1 MRRNRGGWAD
11 IRSSLPPER
20 AFAEPVLGSW
30 AGGMVLQ
37 RRAAYVRALSSA
49 TTVSAMRDKRLD
61 VSVSFDSRRG
71 YFTTGS
77 ELPQS
82 VTALSL
88 GGLRRR
94 IEVALLPDEP
104 ARIGDIVRIASAA
117 GHSKLTGCD
126 SNNRTPNAAGISKLR
141 TTILDRLPPDPNRE
155 VMAARWHG
163 RSTFNRSRHPDLSR
177 VTPGTRQIVQSGER
191 RPECLLHAP
200 SAEERDRRSSHD

>member
-1 MRRNRGGWAD
+1 MLDTSFPPQNKWNLTLASGMRRNRGGWAD

-126 SNNRTPNAAGISKLR
+126 PIIGHPMLQAFQNYEQQYSIACLRIQTEKSWQPDGTAG
-141 TTILDRLPPDPNRE
+141 LPSIGADIPT
-155 VMAARWHG
+155 
-163 RSTFNRSRHPDLSR
+163 S
-177 VTPGTRQIVQSGER
+177 
-191 RPECLLHAP
+191 PE
-200 SAEERDRRSSHD
+200 